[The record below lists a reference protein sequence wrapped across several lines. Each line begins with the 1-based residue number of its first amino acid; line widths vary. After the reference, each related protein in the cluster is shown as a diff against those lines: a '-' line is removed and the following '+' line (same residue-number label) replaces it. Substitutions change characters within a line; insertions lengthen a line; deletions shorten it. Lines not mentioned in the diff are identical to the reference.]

1 MAEFKTAEKIRNI
14 KNGNAMKMASHFFVY
29 IYVKCGDSYHIFAWI
44 GSSFEGVRSY
54 YVQNLKISSF
64 FSSLFE
70 ALLCIAWE
78 TLGKHSPFLSKRG
91 HGIPVRKL
99 SI

>member
-14 KNGNAMKMASHFFVY
+14 KNGNAMKMVSHFFVY
-29 IYVKCGDSYHIFAWI
+29 IYVKCGDSYPIFAWI

-78 TLGKHSPFLSKRG
+78 TPGKHSPFLSKRG
-91 HGIPVRKL
+91 HVIPFRKL

>member
-14 KNGNAMKMASHFFVY
+14 KNGLVMKIASHFFY
-29 IYVKCGDSYHIFAWI
+29 IYVKCGDSNHIFAWI

-78 TLGKHSPFLSKRG
+78 TPGKHSPFLSKRG

>member
-14 KNGNAMKMASHFFVY
+14 KNGIAMKMVSHFLYTYMSNV
-29 IYVKCGDSYHIFAWI
+29 VFAWI
-44 GSSFEGVRSY
+44 GSSFEDVRGY

-70 ALLCIAWE
+70 ALLCIA
-78 TLGKHSPFLSKRG
+78 
-91 HGIPVRKL
+91 
-99 SI
+99 